1 VRGPARNLL
10 PLSAVDSSCPGKE
23 ATAINCQSQSPAIT
37 LSFDLAEVKLL
48 SDAAAA
54 MDDA

>member
-1 VRGPARNLL
+1 MRGSAGNLL

-37 LSFDLAEVKLL
+37 LSFDLAEAKSL